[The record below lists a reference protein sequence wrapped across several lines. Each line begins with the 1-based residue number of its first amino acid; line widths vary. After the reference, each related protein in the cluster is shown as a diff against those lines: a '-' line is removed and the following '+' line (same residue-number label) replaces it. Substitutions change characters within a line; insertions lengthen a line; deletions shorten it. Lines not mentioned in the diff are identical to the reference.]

1 MKKALKI
8 TGTILLIICTTT
20 AIFAQSSDYEI
31 TKEFET
37 SYGELKASIDN
48 ATSVE
53 EADSL
58 NNEVIK
64 LRESFAEHKSL
75 LDHALY
81 PNTFDDSMQDL
92 LAEANETEEIL
103 MIIDNQ
109 GDMLTSLN
117 KQLEAYQKEISL
129 LNNETDSLKT
139 LIAKSEES
147 EQNLSRLVEQYR
159 QRVEERDEFVLNM
172 MDSLFVAYRELDLD
186 AGTSKEITSSAIAIQ
201 QGDNPLEFIEATIEE
216 NIQVL
221 KAGSSELSTQDL
233 LKMHT
238 IQKRFAETWD
248 RVGSDL
254 SQVYG
259 GNEANQ
265 WRNKIDDQL
274 KDWKASTSK
283 NTWDSINQTLAQNN
297 VDLGAFDNN
306 QSFYSAIENFINNS
320 IENSEDKIIAEADRE
335 EFNSFYEFWNSK
347 VKEEWGNYVQEG
359 EILTMSQISTIDAE
373 LINWRDETEPVSL
386 VIPILLG
393 LSFITIVGL
402 IIVLARKD

>member
-186 AGTSKEITSSAIAIQ
+186 AGTSKEITSSTIAIQ

-238 IQKRFAETWD
+238 IQKRFADTWN

-320 IENSEDKIIAEADRE
+320 IENSEDKIIAEADRD

>member
-58 NNEVIK
+58 NNQVIK

-147 EQNLSRLVEQYR
+147 EQNLSRLVQQYR

-172 MDSLFVAYRELDLD
+172 MDSLFVAYRELKLD
-186 AGTSKEITSSAIAIQ
+186 AGTSKEIPSSAIAIQ

-221 KAGSSELSTQDL
+221 KAGSSELSTEDL

-238 IQKRFAETWD
+238 IQKRFSETWD

-265 WRNKIDDQL
+265 WKNKIDDQL

-373 LINWRDETEPVSL
+373 LINWRDETESVSL

>member
-139 LIAKSEES
+139 LIVKSEES
-147 EQNLSRLVEQYR
+147 EQNLSRLVQQYR

-172 MDSLFVAYRELDLD
+172 MDSLFVAYRELKLD
-186 AGTSKEITSSAIAIQ
+186 AGTSKEIPSSAIAIQ

-221 KAGSSELSTQDL
+221 KAGSSELSTEDL

-238 IQKRFAETWD
+238 IQKRFSETWD

-265 WRNKIDDQL
+265 WKNKIDDQL

-373 LINWRDETEPVSL
+373 LINWRDETESVSL